1 MPDARG
7 PEYRPF
13 EGFWSVTIHEFCA
26 VERQANAPVP
36 QNLQRPPHGAYD
48 AVYD

>member
-1 MPDARG
+1 MPDASG

-26 VERQANAPVP
+26 VERQANAP
-36 QNLQRPPHGAYD
+36 RAAESAAPPHGAYD
-48 AVYD
+48 AIYD